1 MRREGGL
8 VTHRSTDGII
18 PLTKGGNSVRRSIF
32 FFNAAEMVV
41 TRKRVKDSS
50 LRRGRRF
57 HVRPNKSRWRLL

>member
-32 FFNAAEMVV
+32 FSMQP
-41 TRKRVKDSS
+41 KWS
-50 LRRGRRF
+50 LQES
-57 HVRPNKSRWRLL
+57 V